1 MMDRPIH
8 SISTRPGPLAVR
20 SLLCILVALWVLPS
34 RGNSQELSLAQF
46 NHAAWTMKDGA
57 PADAWA
63 MAQTRDGWLWF
74 GAPTGLYRFDGIQFE
89 RITLEGLDP
98 RRSRAISTLYA
109 SHSGALWI
117 GYVYGGAS
125 LLKDGRFTHF
135 GEAQGMGR
143 GTVSSVAEDTR
154 GATWVACA
162 DALWRYDG
170 RQWTRIGTDWGFP
183 DKYAHS
189 VFVDQRGTLWI
200 EGEYEIFSL
209 ERQSQRFQPAG
220 IRAQGDGAEFIES
233 PDGRTWYA
241 DDAGIYALPA
251 QSAGPPRAA
260 ISNARTSYIKLID
273 REGIVWRTGASKVR
287 RLPFDL
293 ARSELLFKDHSDP
306 DSFTA
311 KDGLS
316 DGVTKTIL
324 EDREGNV
331 WITTSSGVDRFR
343 PTNVHRLPPA
353 VSELGSHALAPAE
366 NGSVWIGSYAGVIG
380 SSLDGLW
387 KFDGRLKRI
396 PVPGITRVTAVNVDA
411 EGKLWIAGP
420 EGVWRQE
427 GDKRF
432 RKVAEPPEGTRGQQ
446 VHALTIDLAGAP
458 WISVVRSSLFR
469 YRNGT
474 WERNGN
480 LQALPDQRP
489 QVHALDHEG
498 RLWFGYRDGTLAVV
512 ESDQVRMLGAAEGL
526 ALGTIFA
533 LHVGPRT
540 VVASESR
547 VAVLHEG
554 RFHVVTTPGDPTVLE
569 GVTGIVET
577 KSGDLWL
584 SGFKGAVRV
593 TAADLDR
600 ALQSRTYRLPFELFD
615 AEDGFPGMA
624 QRVRPMPTIIE
635 GSDGRLWFAG
645 TLNVAR
651 LDPTSIRRNTIA
663 PPVAIR
669 ALTAGG
675 RRHSTA
681 DALSLAAGTRDLQ
694 VDYTA
699 LSLSRPDRIRFRYRL
714 DGLDEGWVDAGSR
727 RQAFYTNLDPGR
739 YSFRVAAA
747 NESGIWNESGATLEI
762 VIPPTFVQTKA
773 FVVLCIAATV
783 LLLSLAYALRVHRLT
798 VGLRNRLEERV
809 AERERIAREL
819 HDTLLQGVQ
828 GLILKF
834 QAATEEIPR
843 DTPARQMMEHALDRA
858 DDVLIE
864 GRDRVKDLRISPA
877 SGPDLP
883 AAIGAMG
890 AQLAKE
896 QSNRF
901 NLSVEGTPRPLDP
914 IVREETLRIAHE
926 ALTNAFRHAHATKIE
941 TEIIYHRAE
950 LRLRFRDDGCGIDSS
965 ILKTGRPDHW
975 GLPGMR
981 ERARKIRAS
990 FDVWSR
996 QGAGTEI
1003 ELRVP
1008 ARIAY
1013 SRNGRR
1019 WGWWPDSALRVERQR
1034 NA

>member
-1 MMDRPIH
+1 MMDRRIY
-8 SISTRPGPLAVR
+8 SMSTRPGPLAVR
-20 SLLCILVALWVLPS
+20 SLLCILVALSVLPS

-46 NHAAWTMKDGA
+46 NHTAWTTKEGA

-63 MAQTRDGWLWF
+63 IAQTRDGWLWF

-89 RITLEGLDP
+89 HITLEGLDP
-98 RRSRAISTLYA
+98 RRSRAISMLYA
-109 SHSGALWI
+109 SDAGALWI

-135 GEAQGMGR
+135 GEAQGMCR
-143 GTVSSVAEDTR
+143 GTVVSLAEDTR

-162 DALWRYDG
+162 TALLRYDG
-170 RQWTRIGTDWGFP
+170 RQWTRIGRDWGFP
-183 DKYAHS
+183 DTYATS

-200 EGEYEIFSL
+200 AGEREIFSL
-209 ERQSQRFQPAG
+209 ERHSQRFQPTG
-220 IRAQGDGAEFIES
+220 IRAEGDGAEFIES
-233 PDGRTWYA
+233 PDGRTWYT
-241 DDAGIYALPA
+241 DEAGIHALPA
-251 QSAGPPRAA
+251 QSAGPRRAS

-273 REGIVWRTGASKVR
+273 RAGNAWLTGGAAKVR

-293 ARSELLFKDHSDP
+293 ARAELLFKDHPDP
-306 DSFTA
+306 DSFNTN
-311 KDGLS
+311 DGLS
-316 DGVTKTIL
+316 DGVVKTIL

-331 WITTSSGVDRFR
+331 WITTSTGVDRFR

-353 VSELGSHALAPAE
+353 VGELGGQALAPAE
-366 NGSVWIGSYAGVIG
+366 NGSVWIGSDLGNVG

-396 PVPGITRVTAVNVDA
+396 PVPGITSVTAVDVDA
-411 EGKLWIAGP
+411 NGKLWIAGP

-427 GDKRF
+427 GAERF
-432 RKVAEPPEGTRGQQ
+432 RKVAEPPEGTRGHE
-446 VHALTIDLAGAP
+446 VHALTIDVDGDP
-458 WISVVRSSLFR
+458 WISVVRSKLFR
-469 YRNGT
+469 HRNGT

-489 QVHALDHEG
+489 RVHVLDHEG
-498 RLWFGYRDGTLAVV
+498 RLWIGYRDGTLAVV
-512 ESDQVRMLGAAEGL
+512 ESDQVRILGAAEGL
-526 ALGTIFA
+526 DLGTIFA
-533 LHVGPRT
+533 LHVGPHT
-540 VVASESR
+540 VVASESQ
-547 VAVLHEG
+547 VAVLHDG

-569 GVTGIVET
+569 GVTGILES

-593 TAADLDR
+593 TASDLDR
-600 ALQSRTYRLPFELFD
+600 ALQDRTYELRFELFD
-615 AEDGFPGMA
+615 AEDGFPGIA

-645 TLNVAR
+645 TLNVGT
-651 LDPTSIRRNTIA
+651 LDPTNIRRNTVP

-669 ALTAGG
+669 ALTAAG
-675 RRHSTA
+675 RGYSTT

-699 LSLSRPDRIRFRYRL
+699 LSLSRPERIHFRYRL
-714 DGLDEGWVDAGSR
+714 DGFDEGWVEAGSR
-727 RQAFYTNLDPGR
+727 RQAFYTNLDPGH
-739 YSFRVAAA
+739 YKFRVAAA
-747 NESGIWNESGATLEI
+747 NETGIWNESGAALEI

-773 FVVLCIAATV
+773 FVGLCVAAAV
-783 LLLSLAYALRVHRLT
+783 LLLWFAYSLRVRLLT
-798 VGLRNRLEERV
+798 TRMRNRLEERV
-809 AERERIAREL
+809 EERERIAREL

-834 QAATEEIPR
+834 QAVTEEIPH
-843 DTPARQMMEHALDRA
+843 DSPARQMMEHALDRA

-864 GRDRVKDLRISPA
+864 GRDRVKDLRIQPTA
-877 SGPDLP
+877 APDLP
-883 AAIGAMG
+883 PAIGAIG
-890 AQLAKE
+890 AELAKE

-901 NLSVEGTPRPLDP
+901 KLSVEGTPRPLDP

-926 ALTNAFRHAHATKIE
+926 ALANAFRHAHATKVE

-950 LRLRFRDDGCGIDSS
+950 LRLRFRDDGCGIDSA
-965 ILKTGRPDHW
+965 ILETGRPDHW

-990 FDVWSR
+990 FEVWSR

-1013 SRNGRR
+1013 LKNGRR
-1019 WGWWPDSALRVERQR
+1019 WSWRSRGALRVEH
-1034 NA
+1034 